1 MPIAVSSQTI
11 GPYWHL
17 LDDPA
22 PADMT
27 RFGVEGEPIEITG
40 RITDGAGA
48 LVTDACVELWQ
59 TSPAASDR
67 FDGFGRCRTD
77 ADGRFRFRTVK
88 PGPTPGLG
96 NTLQAPHVAVTI
108 LARGLTK
115 GLASRIYFA
124 GDDGQDTDP
133 VLSLIEDP
141 ARRATLVASET
152 SPGVWFTDIV
162 LQGAGE
168 TVFFDV

>member
-1 MPIAVSSQTI
+1 MPIAVSSATI

-17 LDDPA
+17 LDDPTL
-22 PADMT
+22 ADMT
-27 RFGVEGEPIEITG
+27 RFGVAGEVIEITG
-40 RITDGAGA
+40 RITDGVGN

-59 TSPAASDR
+59 TSPAADDT

-77 ADGRFRFRTVK
+77 DAGRFRFRTVK

-96 NTLQAPHVAVTI
+96 NAQQAPHVALTI

-124 GDDGQDTDP
+124 GDSGHDTDP
-133 VLSLIEDP
+133 VLTLIEDP
-141 ARRATLVASET
+141 ARRATLIASP
-152 SPGVWFTDIV
+152 SAPGVWFIDIV